1 MQIILLDF
9 CVSCDYLYFANIIL
23 NIFISVSIF
32 LKKNVE
38 LRD

>member
-23 NIFISVSIF
+23 NIFISVPMF
-32 LKKNVE
+32 LK
-38 LRD
+38 RDV